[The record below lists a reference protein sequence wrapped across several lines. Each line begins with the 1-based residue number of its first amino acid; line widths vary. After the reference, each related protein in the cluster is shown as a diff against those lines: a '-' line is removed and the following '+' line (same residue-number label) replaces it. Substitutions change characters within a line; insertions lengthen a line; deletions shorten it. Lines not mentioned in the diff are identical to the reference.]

1 MTPYASFYFFAIVGI
16 LLIPTIIAGLRG
28 KMLRKYNAV
37 VTLIMLA
44 VIFSDKPIQAVA
56 LAIFVIWQFILVK
69 GYLTLRQRDNKTS
82 IFCTA
87 VILSILPLILVKII
101 PAVPAL
107 KSLVLFDI
115 PVSNLVVF
123 LGVPNG
129 TFTVSNLVVF
139 LGISYVT
146 FRAVQMIFEIRDGL
160 IKEISLFKFWEFLL
174 FFPAISTG
182 PIDRYRR
189 FQKDVEKPPT
199 ADEYKAL
206 LYTGINRIFQG
217 FLYKFIIAYL
227 INKHLL
233 DTPLTKQTTFAS
245 AMTDMYAYSFYLFF
259 DFAGYSAFVI
269 GVSYLMGIKTPENFN
284 KPFISRNIKDFW
296 NRWHM
301 SLSFWFRDFIYMRFV
316 FFATKKKLI
325 KNRYTISYIG
335 AFLNFFI
342 MGVWHGLTWYY
353 IVYGLYHA
361 ILFISFD
368 IFERKNKKHK
378 FWPNNKFTHVL
389 AIIITFHFVCFGLLI
404 FSGHL
409 NKFFS

>member
-44 VIFSDKPIQAVA
+44 VIFSDKPKQAVA
-56 LAIFVIWQFILVK
+56 LAIFAIWQFILVK
-69 GYLTLRQRDNKTS
+69 GYLALRQRNNKTS

-87 VILSILPLILVKII
+87 VVLSILPLILVKII

-107 KSLVLFDI
+107 KSIVFFDI
-115 PVSNLVVF
+115 PAIKF
-123 LGVPNG
+123 
-129 TFTVSNLVVF
+129 VVF

-160 IKEISLFKFWEFLL
+160 IKEITLFKFWEFLL

-189 FQKDVEKPPT
+189 FQKDVENPPS
-199 ADEYKAL
+199 ADEYKVM

-227 INKHLL
+227 IKNHIW
-233 DTPLTKQTTFAS
+233 DAAISKQATFVS
-245 AMTDMYAYSFYLFF
+245 FMTDMYAYSLYLFF

-269 GVSYLMGIKTPENFN
+269 GVSYIMGIKMPENFN
-284 KPFISRNIKDFW
+284 KPFLSRNIKDFW

-301 SLSFWFRDFIYMRFV
+301 TLSFWFRDFIYMRFV

-335 AFLNFFI
+335 AFLNFGI
-342 MGVWHGLTWYY
+342 MGIWHGLTWYY
-353 IVYGLYHA
+353 ITYGLYHA
-361 ILFISFD
+361 ILFIAFD

-389 AIIITFHFVCFGLLI
+389 GIIITFHFVCLGLLL
-404 FSGHL
+404 FSGNLGRH
-409 NKFFS
+409 F

>member
-1 MTPYASFYFFAIVGI
+1 MTAYGSFYFFAIVGI
-16 LLIPTIIAGLRG
+16 LLIPTIIAGLKG

-37 VTLIMLA
+37 LTLVMLA
-44 VIFSDKPIQAVA
+44 IIFSDKPKQAIM
-56 LAIFVIWQFILVK
+56 LAAFIIWQYALIK
-69 GYLTLRQRDNKTS
+69 GYLLLRKQKNSTFT
-82 IFCTA
+82 FCIA
-87 VILSILPLILVKII
+87 VILSILPLILAKVA
-101 PAVPAL
+101 PFVPEL
-107 KSLVLFDI
+107 KF
-115 PVSNLVVF
+115 VVF
-123 LGVPNG
+123 LGM
-129 TFTVSNLVVF
+129 
-139 LGISYVT
+139 SYVT
-146 FRAVQMIFEIRDGL
+146 FRAVQMVFEVRDGL
-160 IKEISLFKFWEFLL
+160 IKELSFFNFWEFVL

-189 FQKDVEKPPT
+189 FQKDIQKPPS
-199 ADEYKAL
+199 AEEYQNL
-206 LYTGINRIFQG
+206 LYTGLNRIFQG

-227 INKHLL
+227 IKQYFMDPAFAQQ
-233 DTPLTKQTTFAS
+233 DTILS
-245 AMTDMYAYSFYLFF
+245 NMIYMYSYSLYLFF
-259 DFAGYSAFVI
+259 DFAGYSSFVI
-269 GVSYLMGIKTPENFN
+269 GVSYMMGIKTPENFN

-342 MGVWHGLTWYY
+342 MGIWHITGEHVYQY
-353 IVYGLYHA
+353 IIYGLYHA
-361 ILFISFD
+361 ALFILFD

-389 AIIITFHFVCFGLLI
+389 AIVITFHVVCFGFLI

-409 NKFFS
+409 NRYF

>member
-1 MTPYASFYFFAIVGI
+1 MTAYGSFYFFAIVGI
-16 LLIPTIIAGLRG
+16 LLIPTIIAGLKG

-37 VTLIMLA
+37 LTLVMLA
-44 VIFSDKPIQAVA
+44 IIFSDKPKQAIM
-56 LAIFVIWQFILVK
+56 LAVFIIWQYALIK
-69 GYLTLRQRDNKTS
+69 GYLILRKQKNSTLT
-82 IFCTA
+82 FCVA
-87 VILSILPLILVKII
+87 VILSILPLILAKIA
-101 PAVPAL
+101 PFAPDL
-107 KSLVLFDI
+107 KFI
-115 PVSNLVVF
+115 VF
-123 LGVPNG
+123 LGM
-129 TFTVSNLVVF
+129 
-139 LGISYVT
+139 SYVT
-146 FRAVQMIFEIRDGL
+146 FRAVQMVFEVRDGL
-160 IKEISLFKFWEFLL
+160 IKELSFFNFWEFVL

-189 FQKDVEKPPT
+189 FQKDIQKPPS
-199 ADEYKAL
+199 AEEYQNL
-206 LYTGINRIFQG
+206 LYTGLNRIFQG

-227 INKHLL
+227 IKQYFMDPAFAQQ
-233 DTPLTKQTTFAS
+233 DTILS
-245 AMTDMYAYSFYLFF
+245 NMIYMYSYSLYLFF
-259 DFAGYSAFVI
+259 DFAGYSSFVI
-269 GVSYLMGIKTPENFN
+269 GVSYMMGIKTPENFN

-342 MGVWHGLTWYY
+342 MGIWHITGEHVYQY
-353 IVYGLYHA
+353 IIYGLYHA
-361 ILFISFD
+361 ALFILFD

-389 AIIITFHFVCFGLLI
+389 AIVITFHVVCFGFLI

-409 NKFFS
+409 NRYF

>member
-1 MTPYASFYFFAIVGI
+1 MTAYGSFYFFAIVGI
-16 LLIPTIIAGLRG
+16 LLIPTIIAGLKG

-37 VTLIMLA
+37 LTLVMLA
-44 VIFSDKPIQAVA
+44 IIFSDKPKQAIM
-56 LAIFVIWQFILVK
+56 LAAFIIWQYALIK
-69 GYLTLRQRDNKTS
+69 GYLLLRKQKNSTFT
-82 IFCTA
+82 FCIS
-87 VILSILPLILVKII
+87 VILSILPLILAKVA
-101 PAVPAL
+101 PFVPEL
-107 KSLVLFDI
+107 KF
-115 PVSNLVVF
+115 VVF
-123 LGVPNG
+123 LGM
-129 TFTVSNLVVF
+129 
-139 LGISYVT
+139 SYVT
-146 FRAVQMIFEIRDGL
+146 FRAVQMVFEVRDGL
-160 IKEISLFKFWEFLL
+160 IKELSFFNFWEFVL

-189 FQKDVEKPPT
+189 FQKDIQKPPS
-199 ADEYKAL
+199 AEEYQNL
-206 LYTGINRIFQG
+206 LYTGLNRIFQG

-227 INKHLL
+227 IKQYFMDPAFAQQ
-233 DTPLTKQTTFAS
+233 DTILS
-245 AMTDMYAYSFYLFF
+245 NMIYMYSYSLYLFF
-259 DFAGYSAFVI
+259 DFAGYSSFVI
-269 GVSYLMGIKTPENFN
+269 GVSYMMGIKTPENFN

-342 MGVWHGLTWYY
+342 MGIWHITGEHVYQY
-353 IVYGLYHA
+353 IIYGLYHA
-361 ILFISFD
+361 ALFILFD

-389 AIIITFHFVCFGLLI
+389 AIVITFHVVCFGFLI

-409 NKFFS
+409 NRYF

>member
-1 MTPYASFYFFAIVGI
+1 MTAYGSFYFFAIVGI
-16 LLIPTIIAGLRG
+16 LLIPTIIAGLKG
-28 KMLRKYNAV
+28 KMLRKYNAI

-44 VIFSDKPIQAVA
+44 IIFSDKPKQALVLGA
-56 LAIFVIWQFILVK
+56 FVIWQYILIK
-69 GYLTLRQRDNKTS
+69 GYLLLRKRDNNTLT
-82 IFCTA
+82 FCIA
-87 VILSILPLILVKII
+87 VILSILPLVLIKII
-101 PAVPAL
+101 PFVPDL
-107 KSLVLFDI
+107 KFLS
-115 PVSNLVVF
+115 F
-123 LGVPNG
+123 LGA
-129 TFTVSNLVVF
+129 
-139 LGISYVT
+139 SYVT
-146 FRAVQMIFEIRDGL
+146 FRAVQMVFEVRDGL
-160 IKEISLFKFWEFLL
+160 IKEVSFFNFWEFVL

-189 FQKDVEKPPT
+189 FQKDIQKPPS
-199 ADEYKAL
+199 AEEYQGL

-227 INKHLL
+227 L
-233 DTPLTKQTTFAS
+233 DAHIVKAVFANQDTILS
-245 AMTDMYAYSFYLFF
+245 NMIHMYGYSLYLFF

-269 GVSYLMGIKTPENFN
+269 GVSYMMGIKTPENFN

-342 MGVWHGLTWYY
+342 MGIWHIAGSHVYQY
-353 IVYGLYHA
+353 VIYGLYHA
-361 ILFISFD
+361 ALFILFD

-389 AIIITFHFVCFGLLI
+389 AIVITFHFVCFGFLI

-409 NKFFS
+409 NRYF

>member
-1 MTPYASFYFFAIVGI
+1 MTAYGSFYFFAIVGI
-16 LLIPTIIAGLRG
+16 LLIPTIIAGLKG

-37 VTLIMLA
+37 LTLVML
-44 VIFSDKPIQAVA
+44 VIIFSDKPKQSIM
-56 LAIFVIWQFILVK
+56 LAAFIIWQYALIK
-69 GYLTLRQRDNKTS
+69 GYLMLRKQNNSTFR
-82 IFCTA
+82 FYMA
-87 VILSILPLILVKII
+87 VILSILPLVLAKIA
-101 PAVPAL
+101 PFVPEL
-107 KSLVLFDI
+107 KF
-115 PVSNLVVF
+115 VVF
-123 LGVPNG
+123 LGM
-129 TFTVSNLVVF
+129 
-139 LGISYVT
+139 SYVT
-146 FRAVQMIFEIRDGL
+146 FRAVQMVFEVRDNL
-160 IKEISLFKFWEFLL
+160 IKELSFFNFWEFVL

-189 FQKDVEKPPT
+189 FQKDIQKPPSVE
-199 ADEYKAL
+199 EYQNL
-206 LYTGINRIFQG
+206 LYTGLNRIFQG

-227 INKHLL
+227 IKQYFMDPAFAQQ
-233 DTPLTKQTTFAS
+233 DTILS
-245 AMTDMYAYSFYLFF
+245 NMIYMYSYSLYLFF
-259 DFAGYSAFVI
+259 DFAGYSSFVI
-269 GVSYLMGIKTPENFN
+269 GVSYMMGIKTPENFN

-342 MGVWHGLTWYY
+342 MGIWHITGEHVYQY
-353 IVYGLYHA
+353 IIYGLYHA
-361 ILFISFD
+361 ALFILFD

-389 AIIITFHFVCFGLLI
+389 AIVITFHVVCFGFLI

-409 NKFFS
+409 NRYF

>member
-1 MTPYASFYFFAIVGI
+1 MTPYASFYFFVIVGI
-16 LLIPTIIAGLRG
+16 LLIPTIIAGLQG

-44 VIFSDKPIQAVA
+44 IIFSDKPKQAVA
-56 LAIFVIWQFILVK
+56 LAIFAIWQFILIK
-69 GYLTLRQRDNKTS
+69 GYLTLRQRNNKTS
-82 IFCTA
+82 IFCAA
-87 VILSILPLILVKII
+87 VILSILPLILVKIT
-101 PAVPAL
+101 PVVPAL
-107 KSLVLFDI
+107 KSTVFFDI
-115 PVSNLVVF
+115 PAIKF
-123 LGVPNG
+123 
-129 TFTVSNLVVF
+129 VVF

-160 IKEISLFKFWEFLL
+160 IKEITLFKFWEFLL

-189 FQKDVEKPPT
+189 FQKDVEKPPS
-199 ADEYKAL
+199 ADEYKAM

-227 INKHLL
+227 IKNHIW
-233 DTPLTKQTTFAS
+233 DAAISKQATFVS
-245 AMTDMYAYSFYLFF
+245 FMTDMYSYSLYLFF

-269 GVSYLMGIKTPENFN
+269 GVSYMMGIKTPENFN
-284 KPFISRNIKDFW
+284 KPFLSRNIKDFW

-301 SLSFWFRDFIYMRFV
+301 TLSFWFRDFIYMRFV

-335 AFLNFFI
+335 AFLNFGI
-342 MGVWHGLTWYY
+342 MGLWHGLTWYY
-353 IVYGLYHA
+353 ITYGLYHA
-361 ILFISFD
+361 ILFIAFD

-389 AIIITFHFVCFGLLI
+389 GIIITFHFVCLGLLL
-404 FSGHL
+404 FSGNLGRH
-409 NKFFS
+409 F

>member
-1 MTPYASFYFFAIVGI
+1 MTAYGSFYFFAIVGI
-16 LLIPTIIAGLRG
+16 LLIPTIIAGLKG

-37 VTLIMLA
+37 LTLVMLA
-44 VIFSDKPIQAVA
+44 IIFSDKPKQAIM
-56 LAIFVIWQFILVK
+56 LAAFIIWQYALIK
-69 GYLTLRQRDNKTS
+69 GYLLLRKQKNSTLT
-82 IFCTA
+82 FCVA
-87 VILSILPLILVKII
+87 VILSILPLILAKIA
-101 PAVPAL
+101 PFAPDL
-107 KSLVLFDI
+107 KFI
-115 PVSNLVVF
+115 VF
-123 LGVPNG
+123 LGM
-129 TFTVSNLVVF
+129 
-139 LGISYVT
+139 SYVT
-146 FRAVQMIFEIRDGL
+146 FRAVQMVFEVRDGL
-160 IKEISLFKFWEFLL
+160 IKELSFFNFWEFVL

-189 FQKDVEKPPT
+189 FQKDIQKPPS
-199 ADEYKAL
+199 AEEYQNL
-206 LYTGINRIFQG
+206 LYTGLNRIFQG

-227 INKHLL
+227 VKQYFMDPAFAQQ
-233 DTPLTKQTTFAS
+233 DTILS
-245 AMTDMYAYSFYLFF
+245 NMIYMYSYSLYLFF
-259 DFAGYSAFVI
+259 DFAGYSSFVI
-269 GVSYLMGIKTPENFN
+269 GVSYMMGIKTPENFN

-342 MGVWHGLTWYY
+342 MGIWHITGEHVYQY
-353 IVYGLYHA
+353 IIYGLYHA
-361 ILFISFD
+361 ALFILFD

-389 AIIITFHFVCFGLLI
+389 AIVITFHVVCFGFLI

-409 NKFFS
+409 NRYF

>member
-1 MTPYASFYFFAIVGI
+1 MTAYGSFYFFAIVGI
-16 LLIPTIIAGLRG
+16 LLIPTIIAGLKG

-37 VTLIMLA
+37 LTLVMLA
-44 VIFSDKPIQAVA
+44 IIFSDKPKQAIM
-56 LAIFVIWQFILVK
+56 LAAFIIWQYALIK
-69 GYLTLRQRDNKTS
+69 GYLILRKQKNSTFT
-82 IFCTA
+82 FCVA
-87 VILSILPLILVKII
+87 VILSILPLILAKVA
-101 PAVPAL
+101 PFAPEL
-107 KSLVLFDI
+107 KFI
-115 PVSNLVVF
+115 VF
-123 LGVPNG
+123 LGM
-129 TFTVSNLVVF
+129 
-139 LGISYVT
+139 SYVT
-146 FRAVQMIFEIRDGL
+146 FRAVQMVFEVRDGL
-160 IKEISLFKFWEFLL
+160 IKELSFFNFWEFVL

-189 FQKDVEKPPT
+189 FQKDIQKPPS
-199 ADEYKAL
+199 AEEYQNL
-206 LYTGINRIFQG
+206 LYTGLNRIFQG

-227 INKHLL
+227 IKQYFMDPAFAQQ
-233 DTPLTKQTTFAS
+233 DTILS
-245 AMTDMYAYSFYLFF
+245 NMIYMYSYSLYLFF
-259 DFAGYSAFVI
+259 DFAGYSSFVI
-269 GVSYLMGIKTPENFN
+269 GVSYMMGIKTPENFN

-342 MGVWHGLTWYY
+342 MGVWHITGEHVYQY
-353 IVYGLYHA
+353 IIYGLYHA
-361 ILFISFD
+361 ALFILFD

-389 AIIITFHFVCFGLLI
+389 AIVITFHVVCFGFLI

-409 NKFFS
+409 NRYF